1 MTRVLFEAK
10 RRLPAPAAR
19 SGVIVVEPPPE
30 LPRLVPPSLMR
41 RAMPWVI
48 GLLVVGM
55 IVALFATG
63 MRLITPQT
71 LFFPFV
77 LLLAATGIFR
87 GSNSGTPVAE
97 VDEERADYLRY
108 LARVR
113 GEARSAAAAQRAAL
127 EWSHPAPDGLAPV
140 AGTRRQWERDPG
152 DADFLAVRV
161 GLGDVPAAA
170 TLRVGESGEETDLE
184 PVCQTSLAALL
195 DAHRD
200 LAEAPVTV
208 DLAATRE
215 IVVHGDADEARE
227 AIAAWIAA
235 ATTWHDPAVL
245 TLAAA
250 SPELDSPAWTW
261 LKWLPHTDIPGK
273 ADGLGPARRLA
284 ADPAAL
290 PGLVADMLHGRPPR
304 AAQKNAAQSA
314 AFGHLMVVV
323 DDPAWRPETLLP
335 AEGLAGVVVVRRSER
350 APDLDELDDPAR
362 LVLKVEG
369 GALQRWE
376 RGAWRGFAAQ
386 ADALGAAEAA
396 HLARQLARWNSGPV
410 ASDSRGAG
418 GHVSGFP
425 ALLGIKDAADLD
437 VTSLWASRPRDRE
450 LRVPIGVTS
459 TGEPLYFDLKDEAEG
474 GMGPHG
480 LMIGMTGSGK
490 SQTIM
495 AILLSLL
502 TTHPADRLI
511 VIYLDFKGEAG
522 ADIFRDFPQVV
533 AVISNMAEKRSL
545 ADRFADTLRGEIAR
559 REQLL
564 REAGRRVQGSAFN
577 SVAEYENAI
586 AHGHDLPPIPT
597 LFVVADEFTLMLAEH
612 PEYAELFDH
621 VARKGRSLRVHIL
634 FASQTLDIGRIKD
647 IDKNTSYRI
656 GLKVAS
662 AAASRQVIGVED
674 AYHIESGKEHKGVG
688 YFVPSPGA
696 IPVKFRASYVD
707 GVYEPPRA
715 ATVTAPYAVA
725 EPKRFTAAFAQPDQA
740 EVPAT
745 VEDIAPIT
753 KARKLISVIGEQLAE
768 LGPKAPE
775 LWLAPLDTPISLGG
789 LLERVPAEPLRW
801 PIGEIDRPFLMRRDP
816 LVFDAASAAGNI
828 AIHGGPK
835 SGKSS
840 ALMTVVLSAS
850 ATCSPE
856 DVQFHVLDY
865 GGGRLAALAP
875 LPHVAAVASPHDEE
889 LVRRVLAELRQLL
902 GSRQRLFRDHSVASI
917 EQFRERRASEAA
929 LRDGFGDVFLLLD
942 DLTAF
947 SRANTDQFTTKN
959 PLLAEI
965 SELATSGLAYG
976 IHVLVTTANWLDVP
990 LAMRD
995 GLGMR
1000 LELRLTDPRDSN
1012 VRDPEALRKPAESVP
1027 ADQPGR
1033 GLTMAAEHFLI
1044 AAPRLDTADTAEG
1057 LAAATAESA
1066 RQLAARYQGLAAP
1079 KVRVL
1084 PVSLDPREI
1093 EPVLPRR
1100 DLVVVGLRE
1109 EDLAPAAVD
1118 FAANPLLLVLGDS
1131 GAGKTTLL
1139 RHVIRSVRDNSTAE
1153 EVAFTV
1159 VDRRLRLVDE
1169 PLFPDNEHTT
1179 HLDRVI
1185 PAMLGLTA
1193 LMERRR
1199 PPAGL
1204 SAQQLRDWTFPAT
1217 ALDPGQTHYLII
1229 DDADQIPDAPAFS
1242 GPHIGQRP
1250 WAGIVSVL
1258 ASAADLGLRVIVTA
1272 RAAGSGHTVMT
1283 NSLLRSLVDLQAT
1296 TLMLSGN
1303 PHDSGKIRGHR
1314 FSRLPPG
1321 RAVLVGDDDV
1331 PAFIQLANAQS
1342 TENRKEGRR

>member
-10 RRLPAPAAR
+10 RRLPAPDAR
-19 SGVIVVEPPPE
+19 TGVIVVEPPPE
-30 LPRLVPPSLMR
+30 LPRLIPPSLLR

-48 GLLVVGM
+48 GALVVGM
-55 IVALFATG
+55 VVALFATG

-87 GSNSGTPVAE
+87 GSGSGTPVAE
-97 VDEERADYLRY
+97 VDAERADYLRY
-108 LARVR
+108 LSRVR
-113 GEARSAAAAQRAAL
+113 SEARTAANAQRAAL
-127 EWSHPAPDGLAPV
+127 EWSHPAPTGLAAV

-152 DADFLAVRV
+152 DADFLVVRV

-170 TLRVGESGEETDLE
+170 ALRVGESGDEADLE
-184 PVCQTSLAALL
+184 PVCQTSLAALIE
-195 DAHRD
+195 AHRD
-200 LAEAPVTV
+200 LAHAPVTI
-208 DLAATRE
+208 DLAAIRE
-215 IVVHGDADEARE
+215 IVVHGPADEVRE
-227 AIAAWIAA
+227 ALSAWIAN
-235 ATTWHDPAVL
+235 ATCWHDPAVL
-245 TLAAA
+245 AVAAL
-250 SPELDSPAWTW
+250 SPHIDSPAWTW

-273 ADGLGPARRLA
+273 ADGLGPARRLT
-284 ADPAAL
+284 ADASAL
-290 PGLVADMLHGRPPR
+290 PGLVADVLQGRPPR
-304 AAQKNAAQSA
+304 GGGPAAL
-314 AFGHLMVVV
+314 GHVLIVV
-323 DDPAWRPETLLP
+323 DDPAWRPDAVLP
-335 AEGLAGVVVVRRSER
+335 PEGYAGVVLIRRAEEE
-350 APDLDELDDPAR
+350 PGLDEEVDHAR
-362 LVLKVEG
+362 LVLKVENG
-369 GALQRWE
+369 SLQQYKH
-376 RGAWRGFAAQ
+376 GVWRDYAAR
-386 ADALGAAEAA
+386 ADTLEPSEAA
-396 HLARQLARWNSGPV
+396 HLARQLGRWDSGPV
-410 ASDSRGAG
+410 AVDSRVSSTHG
-418 GHVSGFP
+418 SGFP
-425 ALLGIKDAADLD
+425 ALLGIEDPADLD
-437 VTSLWASRPRDRE
+437 VTSLWSRRSRDRE

-459 TGEPLYFDLKDEAEG
+459 TGEPLMFDLKDEAEG

-522 ADIFRDFPQVV
+522 ADIFREFPQVV

-545 ADRFADTLRGEIAR
+545 ADRFSDTLRGEIAR
-559 REQLL
+559 REQQL
-564 REAGRRVQGSAFN
+564 REAGRQVQGSAFN

-597 LFVVADEFTLMLAEH
+597 LFIVADEFTLMLADH

-662 AAASRQVIGVED
+662 PASSRQVIGVED

-696 IPVKFRASYVD
+696 MPIKFRASYVD

-715 ATVTAPYAVA
+715 IAAAKPYASA
-725 EPKRFTAAFAQPDQA
+725 EPKRFTAAWAAPDQPETEEA
-740 EVPAT
+740 P
-745 VEDIAPIT
+745 DGPAPIA
-753 KARKLISVIGEQLAE
+753 KARKLIAVIGEQLAE

-775 LWLAPLDTPISLGG
+775 LWLAPLDTPVSLGG
-789 LLERVPAEPLRW
+789 LLRRVGANAPSLRPLCW
-801 PIGEIDRPFLMRRDP
+801 PVGEIDRPFLMRRDP

-828 AIHGGPK
+828 VIHGGPK

-840 ALMTVVLSAS
+840 GLMTVVLSA
-850 ATCSPE
+850 AAACSPE
-856 DVQFHVLDY
+856 DVQFHILDY
-865 GGGRLAALAP
+865 GGGRHSALAP
-875 LPHVAAVASPHDEE
+875 LAHVSAVASPHDDE
-889 LVRRVLAELRQLL
+889 LVRRILAELRQLL
-902 GSRQRLFRDHSVASI
+902 AARRRLFRDHEVASI
-917 EQFRERRASEAA
+917 EQFRQRRKTEPA
-929 LRDGFGDVFLLLD
+929 LADGFGDVFLLLD
-942 DLTAF
+942 DLSAF

-959 PLLAEI
+959 PLLAEV
-965 SELATSGLAYG
+965 SELANSGLAYG
-976 IHVLVTTANWLDVP
+976 IHVLVTTANWIDVP

-995 GLGMR
+995 GLGLR

-1012 VRDPEALRKPAESVP
+1012 VRDPEALRKPAEFVP

-1033 GLTMAAEHFLI
+1033 GLTPSAEHFLF
-1044 AAPRLDTADTAEG
+1044 AAPRLDEEDTDAG
-1057 LAAATAESA
+1057 LTAATAASV
-1066 RQLAARYQGLAAP
+1066 RLLNDRYPGVGAP
-1079 KVRVL
+1079 RVRVL
-1084 PVSLDPREI
+1084 PASLDPADL
-1093 EPVLPRR
+1093 EPVLPEP
-1100 DLVVVGLRE
+1100 DLLVIGRRE

-1131 GAGKTTLL
+1131 ASGKTTLL
-1139 RHVIRSVRDNSTAE
+1139 RHIIRSVRDNSTADQ
-1153 EVAFTV
+1153 VAFTV

-1169 PLFPDNEHTT
+1169 PLFADNEHTT

-1193 LMERRR
+1193 LLEQRR

-1204 SAQQLRDWTFPAT
+1204 SAQQLRSWSFPVT
-1217 ALDPGQTHYLII
+1217 ASDPGQTHYLLI

-1242 GPHIGQRP
+1242 GPYIGQRP
-1250 WAGIVSVL
+1250 WSGIISLL

-1283 NSLLRSLVDLQAT
+1283 NSLLRALVDLQAN

-1342 TENRKEGRR
+1342 AEKRKEGRR

>member
-10 RRLPAPAAR
+10 RRLPAPPAR

-55 IVALFATG
+55 VVAMVATG
-63 MRLITPQT
+63 LRLITPQT

-97 VDEERADYLRY
+97 VDDERADYLRY
-108 LARVR
+108 LSRVR
-113 GEARSAAAAQRAAL
+113 REARAAATAQRAAL
-127 EWSHPAPDGLAPV
+127 AWSHPAPGELAEIV
-140 AGTRRQWERDPG
+140 GTRRQWERDLG

-161 GLGDVPAAA
+161 GFGSVPAAA
-170 TLRVGESGEETDLE
+170 TLRVGESGEEADLE

-195 DAHRD
+195 DAHRELSGVPVAID
-200 LAEAPVTV
+200 LAKAK
-208 DLAATRE
+208 E
-215 IVVHGDADEARE
+215 IVVHGAADEVRA
-227 AIAAWIAA
+227 AVAAWVAA

-245 TLAAA
+245 AVAAA
-250 SPELDSPAWTW
+250 SPELESPAWSW

-290 PGLVADMLHGRPPR
+290 PGLIADAL
-304 AAQKNAAQSA
+304 
-314 AFGHLMVVV
+314 GHVLVVV

-335 AEGLAGVVVVRRSER
+335 PEGLAGVVIVRRAEQEPSDDE
-350 APDLDELDDPAR
+350 PDHPAR
-362 LVLKVEG
+362 LVLKAEG
-369 GALQRWE
+369 GALRRWE
-376 RGAWRGFAAQ
+376 RGMWRDFVAE
-386 ADALGAAEAA
+386 ADTLGAAEAA
-396 HLARQLARWNSGPV
+396 HLARRLARWDSGPV

-418 GHVSGFP
+418 AHASGFS
-425 ALLGIKDAADLD
+425 ALLGIRDAADLD
-437 VTSLWASRPRDRE
+437 MTSLWASRPREHE

-459 TGEPLYFDLKDEAEG
+459 TGEPLMFDLKDEAEG

-502 TTHPADRLI
+502 ATHPADRLI

-564 REAGRRVQGSAFN
+564 REAGRQAQGSAFN

-597 LFVVADEFTLMLAEH
+597 LFVVADEFTLMLADH
-612 PEYAELFDH
+612 PEYAELFDM

-674 AYHIESGKEHKGVG
+674 AYHIESGKEHKGIG

-696 IPVKFRASYVD
+696 APVKFRASYVD
-707 GVYEPPRA
+707 GVYEPPKA
-715 ATVTAPYAVA
+715 AAAAAPYAA
-725 EPKRFTAAFAQPDQA
+725 IEPKRFTAAWAEPDQDEAPA
-740 EVPAT
+740 EQHAQLVVPASLT
-745 VEDIAPIT
+745 R
-753 KARKLISVIGEQLAE
+753 ARKLVSVIGEQLAE

-775 LWLAPLDTPISLGG
+775 LWLAPLDAPISLGG
-789 LLERVPAEPLRW
+789 LIGRSATGGAPAAPLRW

-840 ALMTVVLSAS
+840 ALMTVVLAG
-850 ATCSPE
+850 AAACSPE
-856 DVQFHVLDY
+856 DVQFHILDF

-875 LPHVAAVASPHDEE
+875 LAHVSAVASPHDEE
-889 LVRRVLAELRQLL
+889 LVRRILAELRQLL
-902 GSRQRLFRDHSVASI
+902 AARRQLFRDHSVASVD
-917 EQFRERRASEAA
+917 EFRERRANEPA

-959 PLLAEI
+959 PLLAEV

-976 IHVLVTTANWLDVP
+976 IHVLVTVSNWLDVP

-995 GLGMR
+995 GLGLR

-1033 GLTMAAEHFLI
+1033 GITTAAEHFLI
-1044 AAPRLDTADTAEG
+1044 AAPRLDTADSAEG
-1057 LAAATAESA
+1057 LTAAVAEA
-1066 RQLAARYQGLAAP
+1066 VRELGARYPGLAAP
-1079 KVRVL
+1079 RVRVL
-1084 PVSLDPREI
+1084 PASLEPASL
-1093 EPVLPRR
+1093 EPVLPAR

-1109 EDLAPAAVD
+1109 EDLAPAVVD
-1118 FAANPLLLVLGDS
+1118 FAAHPLLLVLGDS
-1131 GAGKTTLL
+1131 GSGKTTLL
-1139 RHVIRSVRDNSTAE
+1139 RHIIRSVRDNSRADQ
-1153 EVAFTV
+1153 VALTV

-1169 PLFPDNEHTT
+1169 PLFEDNEHTT

-1185 PAMLGLTA
+1185 PAMLGLAA
-1193 LMERRR
+1193 LMEKRR

-1204 SAQQLRDWTFPAT
+1204 TAQQLRDWRFPAT
-1217 ALDPGQTHYLII
+1217 AKDPGQTHYLLI

-1250 WAGIVSVL
+1250 WAGIVGLL
-1258 ASAADLGLRVIVTA
+1258 ASAADLGLRVVVTA

-1283 NSLLRSLVDLQAT
+1283 NSLLRGLVDLQAT

-1303 PHDSGKIRGHR
+1303 PHDSGKVRGHR

-1342 TENRKEGRR
+1342 SENRKEGRR